1 VALGG
6 FDFCASREV
15 VVSIQR
21 RRKMAKNHTIS
32 TGVALVLGLGLLL
45 ALLWALGGRPPV
57 LRAQGPDSYSTYY
70 VAPSCTSVPTPC
82 YTTAQ
87 AAVDAADAPDDV
99 IKVAAGTYTDLHVR
113 NGLTQVVYLSK
124 TVTIQGGYTTT
135 DGFAEPPDPEA
146 NPTTLDAR
154 GQGRVMVIRGAGPTI
169 EGFIITGG
177 GGYYSGGGINAEYA
191 SPTIRHNRIVAN
203 SANGDGGAIFVN
215 RGSAQILSNL
225 IAENTGTWSG
235 GLRLINDADV
245 TVIGNEIMS
254 NVAQI
259 AGGGIDLECC
269 GGTTPL
275 IARNVIAHNI
285 GGARGGGVIV
295 DATHALLVN
304 NILFGNQADDGAGIW
319 LDGAASYPVST
330 TLIHNTLASGSVA
343 GEAVWVGTHVEATL
357 VNNIIA
363 NYTTGITNTAPISS
377 IVSAGHTLFDNNG
390 TDYGSG
396 VSSAN
401 EVSGNPAFVYPGAG
415 DYHIGPD
422 SAAIDSG
429 TDAGVTTD
437 IDGDSRPIG
446 PLPDL
451 GADEAR
457 RRVFLPLLLGSSEP
471 ATDT

>member
-1 VALGG
+1 
-6 FDFCASREV
+6 
-15 VVSIQR
+15 
-21 RRKMAKNHTIS
+21 MAKNHTIS

-245 TVIGNEIMS
+245 TVTR
-254 NVAQI
+254 
-259 AGGGIDLECC
+259 L
-269 GGTTPL
+269 
-275 IARNVIAHNI
+275 
-285 GGARGGGVIV
+285 
-295 DATHALLVN
+295 
-304 NILFGNQADDGAGIW
+304 
-319 LDGAASYPVST
+319 
-330 TLIHNTLASGSVA
+330 
-343 GEAVWVGTHVEATL
+343 
-357 VNNIIA
+357 
-363 NYTTGITNTAPISS
+363 
-377 IVSAGHTLFDNNG
+377 
-390 TDYGSG
+390 
-396 VSSAN
+396 
-401 EVSGNPAFVYPGAG
+401 
-415 DYHIGPD
+415 
-422 SAAIDSG
+422 
-429 TDAGVTTD
+429 
-437 IDGDSRPIG
+437 
-446 PLPDL
+446 
-451 GADEAR
+451 
-457 RRVFLPLLLGSSEP
+457 
-471 ATDT
+471 